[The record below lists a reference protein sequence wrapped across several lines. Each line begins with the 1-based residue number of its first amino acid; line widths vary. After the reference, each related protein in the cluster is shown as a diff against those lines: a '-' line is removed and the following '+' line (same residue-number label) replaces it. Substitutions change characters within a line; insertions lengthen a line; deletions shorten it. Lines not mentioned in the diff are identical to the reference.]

1 MPSSITKLKPDSNP
15 YVGPR
20 SFQPGEHLYGRSRE
34 SAELL
39 DLLIAE
45 RIVLLHSPSG
55 AGKSS
60 IMNASIIPQMREQGF
75 WIMPTVRVNTEV
87 PAGSEKYPSFNRY
100 TYSVMRSLEEQMKTR
115 SQYPLSKL
123 AEMTLRQYIESYRER
138 APLNVADFDP
148 ASALFIIFDQFE
160 ELVRVSA
167 AARAAKIEFF
177 VQVGEML
184 RDRNIWALF
193 AIRED
198 YIAAIESYTRPIPN
212 RMSVTY
218 RLDFLDAR
226 SAIEAI
232 QQPAKENGVDFE
244 DEAASKLV
252 DDLRRIRIQQADG
265 TTLEQLGFYVEPV
278 QLQVVCRRLW
288 GNVSAKKTVTVEDI
302 SQAGNIDDA
311 LGDYYADEVSA
322 VANESDTSERQI
334 REWFDRKLITAHG
347 IRGQVLMEPDI
358 SGGLSNK
365 VIRNLM
371 ESYLVRADKRGNA
384 TWFEL
389 SHDRLTRPVRRNNA
403 EWFARNLNVFQRQ
416 ADLWNNQGRPESL
429 LLNGHCDLEAEA
441 WAEAHAPAQLPP
453 PKVLLEGSRHDYRS
467 MLRQRRLNMLI
478 RWAAGLMTIL
488 AIAALFFFAQATQS
502 AERARIAEANAI
514 KAQGEAVKNAE
525 EASKQRELALQKEQI
540 ANINLQIAHVR
551 ELAAQSVSYLTSD
564 PEFSITLA
572 LQAIQDVDLTQPEMQ
587 SAIKQAEDAL
597 RQALPAMRVDQ
608 ILKDPSIST
617 TESFSHV
624 GTVWSAAFSLNGQRI
639 ATAGDDGNLKIW
651 DTITGKLVKT
661 ISVLTPTPKEYG
673 VTYVTFSPDGRLLAA
688 STGDGRILLY
698 DAFTFE
704 QVNSLQAQE
713 GVIWGLAFS
722 PGSSRIVSG
731 GEGGIAV
738 IWDLQDNTVLNL
750 KGGHTADIQAVA
762 FNRAGTRIATA
773 GADSLAIVWD
783 AGTLKPIY
791 RLQGHSGFVNSVAFS
806 PDGKRLATSGGEDRS
821 IILWDITVPKPTQ
834 VLTITGHRDWVY
846 ALAFTKDG
854 STLIS
859 VSADR
864 TIRFWDT
871 TYGRPGLVLNGHKD
885 QVYGLALSSDGKR
898 IATASKDNTV
908 RVWNISPEGSRELLT
923 FDNHASVLDI
933 AISPDGTKL
942 LSAGGDNIV
951 HAWNATS
958 GRLASSL
965 TGHSGAVEGVVY
977 SPDGAKIA
985 TCSRDRTARIWDAA
999 SGKELLS
1006 FTKHTGIIWDIA
1018 FSPDGKRVATASE
1031 DATVKIWDAETGEV
1045 YFDLPSELGSEWG
1058 AAMTLAYSPDG
1069 SILAVGYY
1077 DRKIVLWNPK
1087 TGTQLA
1093 VLTGHTD
1100 IVQTLAFRPD
1110 GQVLA
1115 SGGDDGTIILWDMD
1129 PTLLGQSQA
1138 PLSDRGDT
1146 IFALAFSADGKYL
1159 YSGGADGIGTL
1170 WSLEDRANEFYT
1182 YGHTDRIYA
1191 LAVSPDGRFLYS
1203 AGRDG
1208 TIRMYEFSL
1217 TELMALANKRTT
1229 REFTEDECRQFLNEA
1244 CPADAG
1250 VPVESPATVQLNQ
1263 PSEVPST
1270 PDSELRD
1277 NDSSVTAS
1285 ELRANHGDNY
1295 DLNLFE
1301 RPFNG
1306 VEMNIYYPDIDIK
1319 RASTAQDKR
1328 WFYMTLTLAGPR
1340 GDGLYGNYGI
1350 ELDLDVDGRGD
1361 YFISTLAPGKDW
1373 STNGVRIWYD
1383 QNGDVGNALPYQ
1395 SDPPQMGDG
1404 YETLVFDSG
1413 TGDAPD
1419 LAWSRINPNNPNS
1432 IQIAFQR
1439 SVIKNDPVFA
1449 WIAWASRDLFKPAW
1463 FDYNDHFT
1471 FEQAGSPLIELRGRY
1486 PLEALAGVDNTCRAE
1501 VGFNAPGQVGFCQV
1515 APVNGGPMV
1524 P

>member
-1 MPSSITKLKPDSNP
+1 MPSSITRLKPDSNP

-75 WIMPTVRVNTEV
+75 WIMPTVRVNMEE
-87 PAGSEKYPSFNRY
+87 PAGFEKYPSFNRY

-115 SQYPLSKL
+115 SQFPLSKL

-138 APLNVADFDP
+138 VPMNVKDFDP
-148 ASALFIIFDQFE
+148 ASTLFIIFDQFE

-167 AARAAKIEFF
+167 ADRDAKIEFF

-184 RDRNIWALF
+184 RDRSIWALF
-193 AIRED
+193 ALRED
-198 YIAAIESYTRPIPN
+198 YLAAIEPYTRPIPN
-212 RMSVTY
+212 RLSVTY
-218 RLDFLDAR
+218 RLDFLDAP

-232 QQPAKENGVDFE
+232 QQPAKENGVLFE
-244 DEAASKLV
+244 DDAASKLV
-252 DDLRRIRIQQADG
+252 DDLRRILIQQADG
-265 TTLEQLGFYVEPV
+265 TALEQLGYYVEPV

-288 GNVSAKKTVTVEDI
+288 ENVFPKKTVTVEDV
-302 SQAGNIDDA
+302 SKAGNIDDA
-311 LGDYYADEVSA
+311 LGDYYADEVSS
-322 VANESDTSERQI
+322 VANESKVSERQI
-334 REWFDRKLITAHG
+334 REWFDRKLIAAHG
-347 IRGQVLMEPDI
+347 IRGQVLMEPDA

-365 VIRNLM
+365 VIRNLQ

-403 EWFARNLNVFQRQ
+403 EWFVRNLSVFQRQ

-429 LLNGHCDLEAEA
+429 LLSGDAYLEAEA
-441 WAEAHAPAQLPP
+441 WAKANAADLLPAE
-453 PKVLLEGSRHDYRS
+453 KEFLEDCRHDYQT
-467 MLRQRRLNMLI
+467 MLRQRRMNTLI
-478 RWAAGLMTIL
+478 RWAAGLMTLL
-488 AIAALFFFAQATQS
+488 AIAALFFFAQATKS
-502 AERARIAEANAI
+502 AERAQLAEAAAI

-551 ELAAQSVSYLTSD
+551 ELAAQSVSYLTTD
-564 PEFSITLA
+564 PELSITLA
-572 LQAIQDVDLTQPEMQ
+572 LQAIQGLDLAQPEMQ
-587 SAIKQAEDAL
+587 GAIHQVEDAL
-597 RQALPAMRVDQ
+597 RQALPSMRIEQV
-608 ILKDPSIST
+608 LKDPSIST

-624 GTVWSAAFSLNGQRI
+624 GTVWSAAFNLNGQRI
-639 ATAGDDGNLKIW
+639 ATAGNDGSLKIW
-651 DTITGKLVKT
+651 DTITGRLVKT
-661 ISVLTPTPKEYG
+661 ISVLTPASKEYG
-673 VTYVTFSPDGRLLAA
+673 VTFVTFSPDGKLLAA
-688 STGDGRILLY
+688 STGEGRILLY
-698 DAFTFE
+698 DATTFE
-704 QVNSLQAQE
+704 LVNFLQAQD

-722 PGSSRIVSG
+722 PDSARIVSG
-731 GEGGIAV
+731 GQGGIA
-738 IWDLQDNTVLNL
+738 ILWNIQDNTVQSLQ
-750 KGGHTADIQAVA
+750 GGHTSDIQAVT

-783 AGTLKPIY
+783 SGTRKPIY
-791 RLQGHSGFVNSVAFS
+791 RLQGHTGVVNSVAFS
-806 PDGKRLATSGGEDRS
+806 PDGKRLATGGEDRS
-821 IILWDITVPKPTQ
+821 IILWDITLPNPPK

-846 ALAFTKDG
+846 ALAFSKDG

-864 TIRFWDT
+864 TVRFWDT
-871 TYGRPGLVLNGHKD
+871 TYGRPGLTLTGHKD
-885 QVYGLALSSDGKR
+885 QIYGLSLSSDGKR

-923 FDNHASVLDI
+923 FDNRASVLDI
-933 AISPDGTKL
+933 AVSPDGTQL

-951 HAWNATS
+951 HVWNATS
-958 GRLASSL
+958 GRLSSSL

-977 SPDGAKIA
+977 SSDGNRIA
-985 TCSRDRTARIWDAA
+985 TCSRDQTARIWDAA
-999 SGKELLS
+999 SGKELLN
-1006 FTKHTGIIWDIA
+1006 FKKHTDIIWDIA
-1018 FSPDGKRVATASE
+1018 FSPDGKRVATASQ
-1031 DATVKIWDAETGEV
+1031 DATVKIWDAETGDV
-1045 YFDLPSELGSEWG
+1045 YFDLPSEWG
-1058 AAMTLAYSPDG
+1058 AALTLEYSPDG

-1077 DRKIVLWNPK
+1077 DKKIILWNTQ
-1087 TGTQLA
+1087 TGNQLA
-1093 VLTGHTD
+1093 VLSGHTD
-1100 IVQTLAFRPD
+1100 IVQTLVFRPD

-1115 SGGDDGTIILWDMD
+1115 SGGDDGSIILWDMD
-1129 PTLLGQSQA
+1129 PTLWGQYQA
-1138 PLSDRGDT
+1138 PIRGSRGDT
-1146 IFALAFSADGKYL
+1146 IFALSFSADGKYL
-1159 YSGGADGIGTL
+1159 FSGGADGIGTL
-1170 WSLEDRANEFYT
+1170 WNLEDHMVELQT

-1191 LAVSPDGRFLYS
+1191 LDVSPNGRFLYS
-1203 AGRDG
+1203 SGRDG
-1208 TIRMYEFSL
+1208 TVRMYAFGL

-1229 REFTEDECRQFLNEA
+1229 REFSEDECRQFLNEA
-1244 CPADAG
+1244 CPADSG
-1250 VPVESPATVQLNQ
+1250 VPVESPAAVQLNQ
-1263 PSEVPST
+1263 PADVPFT
-1270 PDSELRD
+1270 PESELRD

-1285 ELRANHGDNY
+1285 ELRANGGDDYN
-1295 DLNLFE
+1295 LNLFE

-1306 VEMNIYYPDIDIK
+1306 GEMNIYYPDIDIK
-1319 RASTAQDKR
+1319 RASIIQDKQ
-1328 WFYMTLTLAGPR
+1328 WLYMTLTMAGPR

-1361 YFISTLAPGKDW
+1361 YFISTLAPGKEW

-1383 QNGDVGNALPYQ
+1383 QNGDVGNDLPYL
-1395 SDPPQMGDG
+1395 SDPPQIGDG

-1413 TGDAPD
+1413 NGDAPD

-1432 IQIAFQR
+1432 VQIAFQR
-1439 SVIKNDPVFA
+1439 SVIKKDPVFV

-1471 FEQAGSPLIELRGRY
+1471 FEEAGSPLLELRGHY
-1486 PLEALAGVDNTCRAE
+1486 PLQSLAGVDNTCHAP
-1501 VGFNAPGQVGFCQV
+1501 VGFNAPDQVSFCQV
-1515 APVNGGPMV
+1515 DPINGGPIA